1 MNIYMKICLDCCQLI
16 NRGSDQGFY
25 INNKKV
31 KSLNIIG
38 LLNADEMHDAH

>member
-1 MNIYMKICLDCCQLI
+1 MNIYMKICLDW
-16 NRGSDQGFY
+16 FY

-31 KSLNIIG
+31 KTLNIIG